1 MTEFNL
7 LFILTWLLAGG
18 VTVIFCLA
26 EDETRETASGG
37 FAYNC
42 PEGWVFGFHKCYKP
56 HTAAEDAS
64 IKKIRL
70 AAVACASENATL
82 VQVRSEGERVFL
94 SDLLLKGYPDV
105 HTWHI
110 GGKMRKK
117 KWYWITMVEPKGK
130 RRGRRRKTTGKKGRR
145 YIAKAVPISETFWY
159 RGGPSSSDAPPEPHP
174 LGLKRYLTLSNRYS
188 ARNRKRVTAHAL
200 YWMAGWGVS
209 RSGINFVC
217 QKDAKLEINR
227 GTCGRTQY
235 QHPHTQRAGKI
246 FQKIWNGNLAPY
258 GKHPWLVGVKIVME
272 DFNGEKL
279 SKMKQ
284 NDGAQDAPRSRD
296 EPLCAATIIN
306 EYWLLGVAHCFWKS
320 SKENLMIV
328 AGDHNL
334 NHKDAGED
342 VYEIEEIIR
351 HENFHM
357 DSSGEM
363 STYDIALLKIKQRE
377 GRGIVFN
384 RYVQP
389 ICLPTP
395 DVPFSEGQKCWIA
408 GWGHTEKTQ
417 FPDEVQDGLISLA
430 SNKMCDEMQTPHQ
443 THNRTLCAG
452 DFPPLS
458 SYNSPCQGDSGGP
471 LVCEQQ
477 GSQTIVGVTS
487 YGRNC
492 WCYLFGFPDFL
503 ITGSPSVF
511 TRVQTFL
518 PWIEKTM
525 KQHSASNSFFAPPP
539 RP

>member
-209 RSGINFVC
+209 RSGMNFVC

-235 QHPHTQRAGKI
+235 QHPQTQRAGKI
-246 FQKIWNGNLAPY
+246 FQKIWNGSSAPY
-258 GKHPWLVGVKIVME
+258 GKHPWLVGVKVVME
-272 DFNGEKL
+272 GFNGEKL
-279 SKMKQ
+279 RKMKQ
-284 NDGAQDAPRSRD
+284 SDGAQDAPRSRD
-296 EPLCAATIIN
+296 EYILWNEPLCAATIIN
-306 EYWLLGVAHCFWKS
+306 EYWLLSVAHCFWES
-320 SKENLMIV
+320 GKEDLMIV
-328 AGDHNL
+328 AGDHKL
-334 NHKDAGED
+334 YHKDAGED

-351 HENFHM
+351 HENFPK
-357 DSSGEM
+357 DSPGEIN
-363 STYDIALLKIKQRE
+363 TYDIALLKINQRE

-389 ICLPTP
+389 ICLPTL

-408 GWGHTEKTQ
+408 GWGKTEKTQ
-417 FPDEVQDGLISLA
+417 SPDEVQDGLISLA

-458 SYNSPCQGDSGGP
+458 SYISPCQGDSGGP

-477 GSQTIVGVTS
+477 
-487 YGRNC
+487 
-492 WCYLFGFPDFL
+492 
-503 ITGSPSVF
+503 VF
-511 TRVQTFL
+511 IRVQTFL
-518 PWIEKTM
+518 PWIEK
-525 KQHSASNSFFAPPP
+525 HYGSNTALQIATLLNTTTPVNGDEITVCHIKSSLVV
-539 RP
+539 